1 MKPVFWSR
9 LDLAA
14 RRFTPFGLTVLLVL
28 LNTLPLKV
36 PGLTQ
41 VMPLLP
47 LMSIYLWAVHQPDLM
62 PLYAVFLVGILQDTL
77 SGVPLGVYGLT
88 NLIVYATILW
98 QRRFLAGKP
107 FVVIWVGF
115 TVVAA
120 GAVIIGWILIS
131 SLNTTLIEPG
141 AMAFQYLISLG
152 VFPLLAWL
160 FMRWQRAFLDHV

>member
-28 LNTLPLKV
+28 LNIMPLQV
-36 PGLTQ
+36 PGLAQ

-62 PLYAVFLVGILQDTL
+62 PVYAVFLVGLLQDTL
-77 SGVPLGVYGLT
+77 SSVPLGVYGLT
-88 NLIVYATILW
+88 YLIVYATVLW
-98 QRRFLAGKP
+98 QRRFLAGKS

-120 GAVIIGWILIS
+120 AAVVIGWVLIS
-131 SLNTTLIEPG
+131 SLHTTLIEPG

-152 VFPLLAWL
+152 VFPLLAWF